1 MIHLNVL
8 TRFNQ
13 KIKVKIFDQ
22 FYDQNKVSPK
32 YAIEHRYKVA
42 AMPQPKIA
50 NCKDFS

>member
-32 YAIEHRYKVA
+32 YAIEHRYTVVVTIDA
-42 AMPQPKIA
+42 IPKYF
-50 NCKDFS
+50 KL